1 MRLANAPTNALR
13 AVTDAYADAYA
24 NAPTN
29 GANARRTRPPIPPR
43 AFVCASRA
51 HSTRT
56 QTRFRWRGPRV
67 RVLPIDRIPSGQPN
81 CTCVRWLL
89 QRTRG
94 TPRCMTNTNLAKT
107 EPKPRRE
114 RPITKKLVQVIDA
127 LLDGS
132 CKSQKIACERF
143 KLSPSYLSRSLKKDK
158 IRVYLARRT
167 SETIAASQLP
177 ATATVLR
184 LLESAK
190 SEHVM
195 FDAAKHMMALNG
207 YHANP
212 TAPGV
217 NINIGGASAG
227 YIIQLAA
234 PGDEVLEGEVGPN
247 GGVQFGRKLSDTER
261 RTGQLIPQH
270 PGRTIDVS
278 PNRAA
283 EQPSAEPKRRPWEN
297 EHD

>member
-1 MRLANAPTNALR
+1 
-13 AVTDAYADAYA
+13 
-24 NAPTN
+24 
-29 GANARRTRPPIPPR
+29 
-43 AFVCASRA
+43 
-51 HSTRT
+51 
-56 QTRFRWRGPRV
+56 
-67 RVLPIDRIPSGQPN
+67 
-81 CTCVRWLL
+81 
-89 QRTRG
+89 
-94 TPRCMTNTNLAKT
+94 MTNTNLANP

-184 LLESAK
+184 LLENAK

-217 NINIGGASAG
+217 NINIGGTSTG
-227 YIIQLAA
+227 YIIQLAG
-234 PGDEVLEGEVGPN
+234 PDTEVFEGEVSDV
-247 GGVQFGRKLSDTER
+247 GGVQYGRPMTDTER
-261 RTGQLIPQH
+261 RTGVLERTR
-270 PGRTIDVS
+270 PGPLIDVT
-278 PNRAA
+278 PNRRDD
-283 EQPSAEPKRRPWEN
+283 EQ
-297 EHD
+297 

>member
-29 GANARRTRPPIPPR
+29 GANARRTRPPIPPG

-89 QRTRG
+89 QQTRD

-107 EPKPRRE
+107 EPKPKRE
-114 RPITKKLVQVIDA
+114 RPISKKLVQAIDS
-127 LLDGS
+127 LLDGT
-132 CKSQKIACERF
+132 CRNQKSACERF
-143 KLSPSYLSRSLKKDK
+143 KLSPSYLSRSMKKDK
-158 IRVYLARRT
+158 MRVYIARRT
-167 SETIAASQLP
+167 SEAIAASQLP

-184 LLESAK
+184 LMENGK
-190 SEHVM
+190 SEHVQM
-195 FDAAKHMMALNG
+195 DAARHMLALNG
-207 YHANP
+207 FHASP

-217 NINIGGASAG
+217 NIHVGDGAKTG
-227 YIIQLAA
+227 FIIQLAS
-234 PGDEVLEGEVGPN
+234 PGDEVLEGTLGDV
-247 GGVQFGRKLSDTER
+247 GGVLIGRRMTSEER
-261 RTGQLIPQH
+261 LNGVKTT
-270 PGRTIDVS
+270 PGYGPLLDVT
-278 PNRAA
+278 PNKPTDDD
-283 EQPSAEPKRRPWEN
+283 Q
-297 EHD
+297 